1 LWLVK
6 LGNGQLVEKLTR
18 SVIYIDYAHAVC
30 DTTGMP
36 IALRKSLAHFN
47 RIFRK
52 IVSQLPNTHR
62 HSSNH

>member
-18 SVIYIDYAHAVC
+18 SAIYIDYAHAVC

-52 IVSQLPNTHR
+52 IVSQLA
-62 HSSNH
+62 